1 MFNKI
6 LAIGLDGFRID
17 ESCWEQIKKRARKV
31 VSLSINAPIDKELD
45 ADCLLVD
52 VLVNVD
58 DKLISKF
65 PNLVYIGV
73 FGVGYGRV
81 DAKAAFNRNIVV
93 TNIPGAITESVA
105 EFAIAVILAQIRD
118 LEKARKQAREGNY
131 SESGFAATE
140 LKGKVFG
147 VFGLGRIGRRVAELA
162 SGFNADV
169 RYWSRE
175 RKEGF
180 VYSDIDDLLTD
191 SDFVSINF
199 ALNRD
204 TKGFFDSKMI
214 MAFKPDAVVV
224 NTSPMELFD
233 IKALDKRLSKNNL
246 TFIFDHSDEVK
257 PEDLKMLA
265 RHQNCII
272 YPPIAYISKEAK
284 AKKQE
289 IFVKNLDSFIEG
301 KAENTVR

>member
-1 MFNKI
+1 MLNKI

-17 ESCWEQIKKRARKV
+17 ESCWEQIKKRAKKV

-58 DKLISKF
+58 EKLLSRF
-65 PNLVYIGV
+65 HNLAYIGV
-73 FGVGYGRV
+73 FGTGYGRV
-81 DAKAAFNRNIVV
+81 DVKAAFNRNIAV
-93 TNIPGAITESVA
+93 TNVPGAMTESVA
-105 EFAIAVILAQIRD
+105 EFVIAVILEEIRD
-118 LEKARKQAREGNY
+118 LERAKKQARAGNY

-147 VFGLGRIGRRVAELA
+147 VFGLGRIGRRVAELT
-162 SGFNADV
+162 SGFNADM

-180 VYSDIDDLLTD
+180 VYSDIDDLLSD
-191 SDFVSINF
+191 SDFVSVDL
-199 ALNRD
+199 ALNKD
-204 TKGFFDSKMI
+204 TRGFFDSKMI
-214 MAFKPDAVVV
+214 MAFKPGAIVV
-224 NTSPMELFD
+224 NTSPMDLFD

-246 TFIFDHSDEVK
+246 IFIFDHSDEVK
-257 PEDLKMLA
+257 PEDLKMLS

-272 YPPIAYISKEAK
+272 YPPIAYVSKEAK

-289 IFVKNLDSFIEG
+289 IFVKNLDSFAEG
-301 KAENTVR
+301 KAENVVR